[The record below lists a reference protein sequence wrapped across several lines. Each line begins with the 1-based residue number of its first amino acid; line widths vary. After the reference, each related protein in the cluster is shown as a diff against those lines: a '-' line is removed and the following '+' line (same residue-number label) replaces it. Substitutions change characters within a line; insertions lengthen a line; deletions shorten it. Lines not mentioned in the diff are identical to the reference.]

1 MKSLQL
7 HKPVF
12 SYADMV
18 ELADTPDLGSG
29 ALRRTG
35 SSPAIRTSREPRRAF
50 RARGFS
56 FCYGFMLAVYSRC
69 LICQRFPYEYTI
81 EIRVCGTQ
89 IQWCLNF
96 AYIAY
101 LYLATL
107 LLF

>member
-35 SSPAIRTSREPRRAF
+35 SSPAIRTSRNPRAQIAF
-50 RARGFS
+50 GDFLFYRS
-56 FCYGFMLAVYSRC
+56 KD
-69 LICQRFPYEYTI
+69 
-81 EIRVCGTQ
+81 VCVLTMSY
-89 IQWCLNF
+89 N
-96 AYIAY
+96 
-101 LYLATL
+101 L
-107 LLF
+107 LLHNKKSHQKAALFTVYIIIS